1 MENRWQVAISAGLL
15 AAVWAGIADTFSLVT
30 WIGFLACS
38 TYFAQPKP
46 GFQGVLMSWATNLS
60 GVFWAWIVI
69 CGSGYFES
77 AFVGVLLTGIVT
89 SAMCLQASYHKLAF
103 IPGAF
108 IGCCVTFAMG
118 GDIAKIL
125 PALILGALLGY
136 SMVLLTG
143 QFVSLTQRWRAF
155 TGPSTANKV
164 TVQTTT
170 NDQPR

>member
-15 AAVWAGIADTFSLVT
+15 AAVWGGVADTFSLVT

-38 TYFAQPKP
+38 TYFAQPKA
-46 GFQGVLMSWATNLS
+46 GFQGVLMTWATNLS

-69 CGSGYFES
+69 FGSGYFES
-77 AFVGVLLTGIVT
+77 PFVGYILTGIVT

-108 IGCCVTFAMG
+108 IGCCVTFAMA
-118 GDIAKIL
+118 GDIANIL

-143 QFVSLTQRWRAF
+143 QLVILTQRWRAF
-155 TGPSTANKV
+155 TGSSTANKV
-164 TVQTTT
+164 TAQTTT
-170 NDQPR
+170 ND